1 MSIAPNAVKVLLA
14 DDHTL
19 VRRAVARL
27 LDDAPNLT
35 VVAEVGNADDAIAA
49 ALRFSPDIVVLDI
62 DMPGIAS
69 FDAARTIRSRVANAR
84 IIFLSAFTHDRYIE
98 AALACGAL
106 AYLSKNE
113 PPETVIKA
121 IRSVAAG
128 QCYFSPE
135 VQARLVIDSGGIRL
149 AHESVSRAGT
159 LTNREMEVLRYIA
172 RGMSKKEIAKTMHLS
187 VKTVENHSASIMS
200 RLDIHDR
207 VELTRFA
214 IREGL
219 IEA

>member
-1 MSIAPNAVKVLLA
+1 MNESIRVLLA

-19 VRRAVARL
+19 LRRAVGRVLHESPSIA
-27 LDDAPNLT
+27 
-35 VVAEVGNADDAIAA
+35 VVAEVANADDAIAA
-49 ALRFSPDIVVLDI
+49 ALRYQPSVVVLDI

-69 FDAARTIRSRVANAR
+69 FDAARTITARVPSAR
-84 IIFLSAFTHDRYIE
+84 ILFLSAFTHDRYIE
-98 AALACGAL
+98 AALAAGAL
-106 AYLSKNE
+106 GYLSKNE
-113 PPETVIKA
+113 PPEKVVEA
-121 IRSVAAG
+121 IRAVAVG

-135 VQARLVIDSGGIRL
+135 VQSRLVIDSDGVHLGQ
-149 AHESVSRAGT
+149 STSRASL

-172 RGMSKKEIAKTMHLS
+172 RGLSKKEIAKTMHLS

>member
-1 MSIAPNAVKVLLA
+1 MNESIKVLLA

-19 VRRAVARL
+19 LRRAVGRVLHESPSIA
-27 LDDAPNLT
+27 
-35 VVAEVGNADDAIAA
+35 VIAEVGNADDAIAA
-49 ALRFSPDIVVLDI
+49 ALRFQPNVVVLDI

-69 FDAARTIRSRVANAR
+69 FDAARTIIARVPNAK
-84 IIFLSAFTHDRYIE
+84 ILFLSAFTHDRYIE
-98 AALACGAL
+98 AALAAGAL
-106 AYLSKNE
+106 GYLSKNE
-113 PPETVIKA
+113 PPEKVIEA
-121 IRSVAAG
+121 IRAVAVG

-135 VQARLVIDSGGIRL
+135 VQSRLVIDSDGVHLGQ
-149 AHESVSRAGT
+149 STSRASL

-172 RGMSKKEIAKTMHLS
+172 RGLSKKEIAKTMHLS

>member
-1 MSIAPNAVKVLLA
+1 MSDAIKVLLA

-19 VRRAVARL
+19 LRRAVARVL
-27 LDDAPNLT
+27 HDNPSLS
-35 VVAEVGNADDAIAA
+35 VVAEVSNADDAITA
-49 ALRFSPDIVVLDI
+49 ALRFSPNVVVLDI
-62 DMPGIAS
+62 DMPGVAS
-69 FDAARTIRSRVANAR
+69 FDAARTIVARVPNVK
-84 IIFLSAFTHDRYIE
+84 ILFLSAFTHDRYIE

-106 AYLSKNE
+106 GYLSKNE
-113 PPETVIKA
+113 PPEKVIDA
-121 IRSVAAG
+121 IRAVAQG

-135 VQARLVIDSGGIRL
+135 VQSRLVIDSDGVHLG
-149 AHESVSRAGT
+149 EKSKSRTAT
-159 LTNREMEVLRYIA
+159 LTNREVEVLRYIA

-187 VKTVENHSASIMS
+187 VKTIENHSASIMS

-219 IEA
+219 VEA

>member
-1 MSIAPNAVKVLLA
+1 MNESIKVLLA

-19 VRRAVARL
+19 LRRAVGRVLHESPSIA
-27 LDDAPNLT
+27 
-35 VVAEVGNADDAIAA
+35 VVAEVANADDAIAA
-49 ALRFSPDIVVLDI
+49 ALRYQPNVVVLDI

-69 FDAARTIRSRVANAR
+69 FDAARTITARVPNAK
-84 IIFLSAFTHDRYIE
+84 ILFLSAFTHDRYIE
-98 AALACGAL
+98 AALAAGAL
-106 AYLSKNE
+106 GYLSKNE
-113 PPETVIKA
+113 PPEKVIDA
-121 IRSVAAG
+121 IRAVAVG

-135 VQARLVIDSGGIRL
+135 VQSRLVIDSDGVHLG
-149 AHESVSRAGT
+149 HSTSRASL

-172 RGMSKKEIAKTMHLS
+172 RGLSKKEIAKTMHLS

>member
-1 MSIAPNAVKVLLA
+1 MSDAIKVLLA

-19 VRRAVARL
+19 LRRAVARVL
-27 LDDAPNLT
+27 HENSAIT
-35 VVAEVGNADDAIAA
+35 VVAEVGNADDAITA
-49 ALRFSPDIVVLDI
+49 ALRFAPNVVVLDI
-62 DMPGIAS
+62 DMPGVAS
-69 FDAARTIRSRVANAR
+69 FDAARTITARVPSAK
-84 IIFLSAFTHDRYIE
+84 ILFLSAFTHDRYIE

-106 AYLSKNE
+106 GYLSKNE
-113 PPETVIKA
+113 PPEKVIDA
-121 IRSVAAG
+121 IRAVAMG

-135 VQARLVIDSGGIRL
+135 VQSRLVIDSDGVHLG
-149 AHESVSRAGT
+149 ENSKSRAAT
-159 LTNREMEVLRYIA
+159 LTNREVEVLRYIA

-187 VKTVENHSASIMS
+187 VKTIENHSASIMS

-219 IEA
+219 VEA

>member
-1 MSIAPNAVKVLLA
+1 MNESIKVLLA

-19 VRRAVARL
+19 LRRAVGRVLHESASIS
-27 LDDAPNLT
+27 
-35 VVAEVGNADDAIAA
+35 VVAEVANADDAIAA
-49 ALRFSPDIVVLDI
+49 ALRFQPGVVVLDI

-69 FDAARTIRSRVANAR
+69 FDAARTITARVPNAK
-84 IIFLSAFTHDRYIE
+84 ILFLSAFTHDRYIE
-98 AALACGAL
+98 AALAAGAL
-106 AYLSKNE
+106 GYLSKNE
-113 PPETVIKA
+113 PPEKVVDA
-121 IRSVAAG
+121 IRAVAVG

-135 VQARLVIDSGGIRL
+135 VQSRLVIDSDGVHLGQ
-149 AHESVSRAGT
+149 STSRASL

-172 RGMSKKEIAKTMHLS
+172 RGLSKKEIAKTMHLS

>member
-1 MSIAPNAVKVLLA
+1 MNESIKVLLA

-19 VRRAVARL
+19 VRRAVGRVLHESPSIA
-27 LDDAPNLT
+27 

-49 ALRFSPDIVVLDI
+49 ALRYQPNVVVLDI

-69 FDAARTIRSRVANAR
+69 FDAARTITARVPNAK
-84 IIFLSAFTHDRYIE
+84 ILFLSAFTHDRYIE
-98 AALACGAL
+98 AALAAGAL
-106 AYLSKNE
+106 GYLSKNE
-113 PPETVIKA
+113 PPEKVVEA
-121 IRSVAAG
+121 IRAVAVG

-135 VQARLVIDSGGIRL
+135 VQSRLVIDSDGVHLGQ
-149 AHESVSRAGT
+149 STSRASL

-172 RGMSKKEIAKTMHLS
+172 RGLSKKEIAKTMHLS

>member
-1 MSIAPNAVKVLLA
+1 MNESIKVLLA

-19 VRRAVARL
+19 VRRSVARVL
-27 LDDAPNLT
+27 HESPAIS
-35 VVAEVGNADDAIAA
+35 VVAEVANADEAINA
-49 ALRFSPDIVVLDI
+49 ALRFHPHVVVLDI

-69 FDAARTIRSRVANAR
+69 FDAARTITARVPSAK
-84 IIFLSAFTHDRYIE
+84 ILFLSAFTHDRYIE
-98 AALACGAL
+98 AALAAGAL
-106 AYLSKNE
+106 GYLSKNE
-113 PPETVIKA
+113 PPEKVIDA
-121 IRSVAAG
+121 IRAVAVG

-135 VQARLVIDSGGIRL
+135 VQSRLVIDSDGVHLG
-149 AHESVSRAGT
+149 ESKSRASL

-172 RGMSKKEIAKTMHLS
+172 RGLSKKEIAKTMHLS

>member
-1 MSIAPNAVKVLLA
+1 MSDTIKVLLA

-19 VRRAVARL
+19 VRRAVARVL
-27 LDDAPNLT
+27 HDNPMLT
-35 VVAEVGNADDAIAA
+35 VVAEVGNADDAISA
-49 ALRFSPDIVVLDI
+49 ALRFQPDVVVLDI
-62 DMPGIAS
+62 DMPGVAS
-69 FDAARTIRSRVANAR
+69 FDAARTIAARVPNAR
-84 IIFLSAFTHDRYIE
+84 ILFLSAFTHDRYIE
-98 AALACGAL
+98 AALACGGL
-106 AYLSKNE
+106 GYLTKNE
-113 PPETVIKA
+113 PPEKVAEA
-121 IRSVAAG
+121 IRTVAAG
-128 QCYFSPE
+128 QTYFSPE
-135 VQARLVIDSGGIRL
+135 VQSRLVIDSDGVHLG
-149 AHESVSRAGT
+149 ESRGRAAS

-187 VKTVENHSASIMS
+187 VKTIENHSASIMS

>member
-1 MSIAPNAVKVLLA
+1 MNESIKVLLA

-19 VRRAVARL
+19 LRRAVGRVLHETPSIA
-27 LDDAPNLT
+27 

-49 ALRFSPDIVVLDI
+49 ALRYQPNVVVLDI

-69 FDAARTIRSRVANAR
+69 FDAARTITARVPNAR
-84 IIFLSAFTHDRYIE
+84 ILFLSAFTHDRYIE
-98 AALACGAL
+98 AALAAGAL
-106 AYLSKNE
+106 GYLSKNE
-113 PPETVIKA
+113 PPEKVVEA
-121 IRSVAAG
+121 IRAVAVG

-135 VQARLVIDSGGIRL
+135 VQSRLVIDSDGVHLGQ
-149 AHESVSRAGT
+149 STSRASL

-172 RGMSKKEIAKTMHLS
+172 RGLSKKEIAKTMHLS

>member
-1 MSIAPNAVKVLLA
+1 MNNIKVLLA

-19 VRRAVARL
+19 LRSAVARVL
-27 LDDAPNLT
+27 HNSASLT
-35 VVAEVGNADDAIAA
+35 VVAEAGTTDDAIAA
-49 ALRFSPDIVVLDI
+49 AIRYGPNVAVLDI
-62 DMPGIAS
+62 DMPGVAA
-69 FDAARTIRSRVANAR
+69 FDAARTIIAR
-84 IIFLSAFTHDRYIE
+84 CPGTKVLFLSAFTHDRYIE
-98 AALACGAL
+98 AALAAGAL
-106 AYLSKNE
+106 GYISKNE
-113 PPETVIKA
+113 SPEKVIDA
-121 IRSVAAG
+121 IRTVAAG

-135 VQARLVIDSGGIRL
+135 VQERLVIESDGVRL
-149 AHESVSRAGT
+149 AHEARGRAGT

-172 RGMSKKEIAKTMHLS
+172 GGMSKKEIAKTMHLS
-187 VKTVENHSASIMS
+187 VKTIENHSASIMT

>member
-1 MSIAPNAVKVLLA
+1 MSDSIKVLLA

-19 VRRAVARL
+19 LRRAVARVL
-27 LDDAPNLT
+27 HESPTIT
-35 VVAEVGNADDAIAA
+35 VVAEVGNADDAITA
-49 ALRFSPDIVVLDI
+49 ALRFNPNVVVLDI

-69 FDAARTIRSRVANAR
+69 FDAARTIIARVSTAR
-84 IIFLSAFTHDRYIE
+84 VLFLSAFTHDRYIE

-106 AYLSKNE
+106 GYLSKNE
-113 PPETVIKA
+113 PPEKVIDA
-121 IRSVAAG
+121 IRAVAGG

-135 VQARLVIDSGGIRL
+135 VQARLVIDSDGVHLG
-149 AHESVSRAGT
+149 HESKSRAAT
-159 LTNREMEVLRYIA
+159 LTNREVEVLRYIA

-187 VKTVENHSASIMS
+187 VKTIENHSASIMA

>member
-1 MSIAPNAVKVLLA
+1 MNESIKVLLA

-19 VRRAVARL
+19 VRRSVGRVLHESPAIS
-27 LDDAPNLT
+27 
-35 VVAEVGNADDAIAA
+35 VVAEVGNADEAINA
-49 ALRFSPDIVVLDI
+49 ALRFHPNVVVLDI

-69 FDAARTIRSRVANAR
+69 FDAARTITARVPMAK
-84 IIFLSAFTHDRYIE
+84 ILFLSAFTHDRYIE
-98 AALACGAL
+98 AALAAGAL
-106 AYLSKNE
+106 GYLSKNE
-113 PPETVIKA
+113 PPEKVVDA
-121 IRSVAAG
+121 IRAVAVG

-135 VQARLVIDSGGIRL
+135 VQSRLVIDSDGVHLGQ
-149 AHESVSRAGT
+149 STSRASL

-172 RGMSKKEIAKTMHLS
+172 RGLSKKEIAKTMHLS

>member
-1 MSIAPNAVKVLLA
+1 MSDTIKVLLA

-19 VRRAVARL
+19 LRRAVARVL
-27 LDDAPNLT
+27 HDNPAIT
-35 VVAEVGNADDAIAA
+35 VVAEVGNADDAITA
-49 ALRFSPDIVVLDI
+49 ALRFNPNVVVLDI
-62 DMPGIAS
+62 DMPGVAS
-69 FDAARTIRSRVANAR
+69 FDAARTITARVPSAR
-84 IIFLSAFTHDRYIE
+84 ILFLSAFTHDRYIE

-106 AYLSKNE
+106 GYLSKNE
-113 PPETVIKA
+113 PPEKVVDA
-121 IRSVAAG
+121 IRAVATG

-135 VQARLVIDSGGIRL
+135 VQSRLVIDSDGVHLG
-149 AHESVSRAGT
+149 ENSKSRAAT
-159 LTNREMEVLRYIA
+159 LTNREVEVLRYIA

-187 VKTVENHSASIMS
+187 VKTIENHSASIMS

-219 IEA
+219 VEA

>member
-1 MSIAPNAVKVLLA
+1 MSDTIKVLLA

-19 VRRAVARL
+19 LRRSVARVL
-27 LDDAPNLT
+27 HDNPMLT

-49 ALRFSPDIVVLDI
+49 ALRFHPNVVVLDI

-69 FDAARTIRSRVANAR
+69 FDAARTITARVPSAR
-84 IIFLSAFTHDRYIE
+84 VLFLSAFTHDRYIE

-106 AYLSKNE
+106 GYVSKNE
-113 PPETVIKA
+113 PPEKVIDA
-121 IRSVAAG
+121 IRAVAAG

-135 VQARLVIDSGGIRL
+135 VQSRLVIDSDGVHLGPN
-149 AHESVSRAGT
+149 SKSRAAS

-187 VKTVENHSASIMS
+187 VKTIENHSASIMS

>member
-1 MSIAPNAVKVLLA
+1 
-14 DDHTL
+14 
-19 VRRAVARL
+19 
-27 LDDAPNLT
+27 
-35 VVAEVGNADDAIAA
+35 
-49 ALRFSPDIVVLDI
+49 
-62 DMPGIAS
+62 
-69 FDAARTIRSRVANAR
+69 
-84 IIFLSAFTHDRYIE
+84 
-98 AALACGAL
+98 
-106 AYLSKNE
+106 LSKNE
-113 PPETVIKA
+113 PPEKVIDA
-121 IRSVAAG
+121 IRAVASG

-135 VQARLVIDSGGIRL
+135 VQSRLVIDSDGVHLG
-149 AHESVSRAGT
+149 HEAKGRAAS
-159 LTNREMEVLRYIA
+159 LTHREMEVLRYIA